1 LEELELAD
9 TVLQEEPEKLPE
21 EQALPEKVRDTV
33 PEAQAEVEPVA
44 LSSPLGELLAVA
56 LPELQLQ
63 AEELLEALTEAV
75 KLEEVQAEGESLVL
89 WLAVAQLEKGAD
101 WLAELVKREPE
112 EEGDWLPTRLPLLLG
127 LPESDL
133 RAEVLKDRVGVKD
146 RDTLAVPEVEPTV
159 LRLAEWEPEEEPE
172 AEAEPE
178 LEAHKVTVGDTLA
191 EPERLPL
198 PELQKLSE
206 LVAVVDRV

>member
-1 LEELELAD
+1 MEELELAD